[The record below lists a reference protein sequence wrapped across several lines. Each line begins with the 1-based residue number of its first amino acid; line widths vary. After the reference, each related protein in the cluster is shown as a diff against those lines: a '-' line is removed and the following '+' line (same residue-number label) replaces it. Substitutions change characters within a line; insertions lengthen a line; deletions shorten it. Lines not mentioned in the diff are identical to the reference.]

1 MHATLYLG
9 WSRGAARQR
18 YDFRSGKGARTAS
31 QIYLQSGAQQRR
43 NESGATW

>member
-18 YDFRSGKGARTAS
+18 YDFRSGKGVRTAS